1 MNPTN
6 YNTFSTTTT
15 TTTTGLFK
23 LIERFPSVE
32 IFDWSN
38 LEKTTSRGEAIAFIQ
53 KHVPKDSLCVLV
65 YKEAYGLRERV
76 WKYVRAHLAAEF
88 NVLIIT
94 PTKGVLS
101 ENGSDDTHGEFDDYC
116 MLTLLTLL
124 QTRATLYSH
133 DNYRFRFDELL
144 FSRIYMHTAFWEAGG
159 KIRDEYCTDLKQ
171 DATLY
176 LDINIAPLTQD
187 QIPFISGSMIPFYR
201 YSFQI
206 PTGAGNLAVSMPTSP
221 TSPPATPT
229 TQPMLTS
236 PTAPPITSWCKNGE
250 KCRYLLSER
259 GCNFKHPP
267 EEVERARMQHRISSA
282 GSWRRTPALTTQSS
296 APSSEGSCRRT
307 PAPTTQSS
315 EGSWR
320 RTPAPTTPSSESSWR
335 KTPAP
340 TTPSSESSWRK
351 TPAPTTQSS
360 EQPQRQAPRRVY
372 DADEYD
378 EGYDDP
384 PLDREYEYQE
394 FDDDFSPIDAC
405 PNNCQKCRACKH
417 TFSKRIRKKCK
428 YSR

>member
-1 MNPTN
+1 MKKKCFYQLSENIISSMNPTN
-6 YNTFSTTTT
+6 NNTISTTTT

-38 LEKTTSRGEAIAFIQ
+38 LEKTTSRAEAIAFIQ

-65 YKEAYGLRERV
+65 YKEAYGSRERV

-101 ENGSDDTHGEFDDYC
+101 ENGSDDTHGEFDDYS

-124 QTRATLYSH
+124 HTRATLYSH
-133 DNYRFRFDELL
+133 DNYRFRLDEQLQ
-144 FSRIYMHTAFWEAGG
+144 FSRIYMQTAFWEAGG

-176 LDINIAPLTQD
+176 LDINIAPITQD
-187 QIPFISGSMIPFYR
+187 QIPSISGSMIPLYR

-206 PTGAGNLAVSMPTSP
+206 PTAAGSLAVSMPTSP
-221 TSPPATPT
+221 TTPPATPT

-236 PTAPPITSWCKNGE
+236 PTTPPA
-250 KCRYLLSER
+250 
-259 GCNFKHPP
+259 
-267 EEVERARMQHRISSA
+267 RA
-282 GSWRRTPALTTQSS
+282 TTQ
-296 APSSEGSCRRT
+296 
-307 PAPTTQSS
+307 PTTLP
-315 EGSWR
+315 
-320 RTPAPTTPSSESSWR
+320 TPTTYE
-335 KTPAP
+335 
-340 TTPSSESSWRK
+340 
-351 TPAPTTQSS
+351 
-360 EQPQRQAPRRVY
+360 
-372 DADEYD
+372 EYD
-378 EGYDDP
+378 EDYDDP
-384 PLDREYEYQE
+384 PPYIKIKYEE

-405 PNNCQKCRACKH
+405 PNNCRKCRVCKNA
-417 TFSKRIRKKCK
+417 FNKRSRKKCK